1 MTIEVFQAMGSHL
14 QSATEFYANKHSA
27 AIAELFRP
35 AVYGGVAFWWAIMGY
50 QALAGKLQEPLS
62 QAIWRAGCIAF
73 LAALAYEPSI
83 YQVQILGMYDEL
95 QSELVSTIAG
105 TQTTPYKIA
114 DDMLEKAINL
124 GSDTSTTISSLNP
137 NTWLSAGVSAWI
149 VWIGAGLI
157 TVESAGSIMVA
168 KAALA
173 IVLALGQFAILCAI
187 FPATRKIFDTF
198 MEITTGYVG
207 KIALIAAVMG
217 FSMELIAGALSHYD
231 SSQVLYFPLILLIN
245 VVVGFKLVREMD
257 GAAAKIFGGLSS
269 VVGNPITAAANVAT
283 SPVGAAARALTQS
296 VSRTNAK
303 TGQKEMLPRG
313 EHIARGNTPLNPAY
327 WQRNLQNRR
336 ENNNWGLR
344 SGGGSARDGSASSGP
359 KPGMT
364 AGEKVRAAAA
374 RYQERNRI
382 AGEKK

>member
-1 MTIEVFQAMGSHL
+1 MAIEVFQAMGSHL

-35 AVYGGVAFWWAIMGY
+35 AVYAGVVFWWTLMGY
-50 QALAGKLQEPLS
+50 QVLAGKLQEPLS
-62 QAIWRAGCIAF
+62 QALWRAGSITF

-105 TQTTPYKIA
+105 TQTTPYMIA

-124 GSDTSTTISSLNP
+124 GSDTSTTISSLDP
-137 NTWLSAGVSAWI
+137 GTWLSAGVSAWI
-149 VWIGAGLI
+149 VWLGAGFI

-173 IVLALGQFAILCAI
+173 IVLALGQFAILCSI

-217 FSMELIAGALSHYD
+217 FSMELIAGALSQYD

-245 VVVGFKLVREMD
+245 VVVGFKLVREID
-257 GAAAKIFGGLSS
+257 GVAAKIFGGLTS
-269 VVGNPITAAANVAT
+269 VAGNPITSAANLAT
-283 SPVGAAARALTQS
+283 APVRGTARALMQQ
-296 VSRTNAK
+296 VSRTSAK

-327 WQRNLQNRR
+327 WMRNLQNQR
-336 ENNNWGLR
+336 ENKNWGLHS
-344 SGGGSARDGSASSGP
+344 SGGAVNGNPSAGP
-359 KPGMT
+359 QPGMT

-374 RYQERNRI
+374 RYQERNRNR
-382 AGEKK
+382 